1 MAAEFY
7 PAASSRG
14 KIACV
19 SQVVRRYPDAVQT
32 FQWSSL
38 WERFDGDRARLNLGH
53 ECVDRWVD
61 RGTALRLQ
69 FADGRREAWSFREL
83 AAWSSRFA
91 NLLERQGIGRGERVG
106 LLLDPSLPFYGAL
119 FGTLKRGAV
128 AVPLFTLFGPDALAP
143 RLEDSGTRLLLVGA
157 DVDPARFA
165 RPGLRVLALDAAFD
179 ADLARESDDY
189 APATAA
195 DDLALLQY
203 TSGTTRALPEAVRH
217 THRAVVTLMIAALYG
232 LGLTPDDRYFCPS
245 SPAWGHGMWHGT
257 ISPLALGLAVGA
269 YSGRFDP
276 QRLREA
282 LTEFGI
288 TNLAAA
294 PTVYRMLRESGLTR
308 DGLQLTKLTYTGE
321 PMDDATWEWIE
332 STLGLTPCG
341 IYGST
346 EVGVII
352 VNYPGFAGYQ
362 VRKGALGKAAPGWE
376 VAVVHP
382 ETTQP
387 LPAGESGEIAVR
399 RKGEWFMVKDR
410 GVMDAD
416 GYIHHGGRSDDIIIS
431 AGWTLSALEIERALL
446 AHPDVREAAVV
457 GVADERRGQVPLA
470 WIVPRRHHPALASE
484 LQDHV
489 RARLGAHEFP
499 RVVAF
504 VDALP
509 RTPAGKIDRHALRSR
524 GKVTEAS

>member
-1 MAAEFY
+1 MSSVARGY
-7 PAASSRG
+7 PE
-14 KIACV
+14 
-19 SQVVRRYPDAVQT
+19 VVET

-38 WERFDGDRARLNLGH
+38 WDLVDGDRAHLNLGH
-53 ECVDRWVD
+53 ECVDRWVE

-69 FADGRREAWSFREL
+69 FADGHREEWRFRDL

-91 NLLERQGIGRGERVG
+91 HLLERLGIARGDRVG
-106 LLLDPSLPFYGAL
+106 LLLEPSLPFYGAL

-143 RLEDSGTRLLLVGA
+143 RLDDSGARLLLVGA
-157 DVDPARFA
+157 DVDPARYA
-165 RPGLRVLALDAAFD
+165 RPGLEVLALDAAFETR
-179 ADLARESDDY
+179 LAGESDRY
-189 APATAA
+189 TPATAA

-217 THRAVVTLMIAALYG
+217 THRAVVTLMIAARYG

-257 ISPLALGLAVGA
+257 ISPLALGLAAGA
-269 YSGRFDP
+269 YSGRFDAG
-276 QRLREA
+276 RLREA
-282 LTEFGI
+282 LTAFGI
-288 TNLAAA
+288 TNFAAA
-294 PTVYRMLRESGLTR
+294 PTVYRLLRESGLTR
-308 DGLQLTKLTYTGE
+308 AGLQLTKLTYTGE
-321 PMDDATWEWIE
+321 PMDEATWEWIE
-332 STLGLTPCG
+332 RELGLTPCG

-352 VNYPGFAGYQ
+352 VNYPGFAGYR
-362 VRKGALGKAAPGWE
+362 VRRGALGKAAPGWE

-382 ETTQP
+382 ESRQP
-387 LPAGESGEIAVR
+387 LPAGETGEIAVR
-399 RKGEWFMVKDR
+399 RKGEWFLVKDR
-410 GVMDAD
+410 GVMDAE
-416 GYIHHGGRSDDIIIS
+416 GYIHHGGRSDDVIIS

-446 AHPDVREAAVV
+446 AHPEVREAAVV
-457 GVADERRGQVPLA
+457 GVADERRGQVPQA
-470 WIVPRRHHPALASE
+470 WIVAHTRRPALAGE

-499 RVVAF
+499 RVIEF
-504 VDALP
+504 VEALP

-524 GKVTEAS
+524 GRSGVEVRAAANEDAP